1 MSAETIK
8 IELNSDE
15 ALILFEFLSR
25 YSDTDTLTVED
36 QPEQRVL
43 WNLCCDLEKVLVE
56 PMSTS
61 YRELLGT
68 ARSRIRDSKN
78 E

>member
-15 ALILFEFLSR
+15 ALILFELLSR
-25 YSDTDTLTVED
+25 YSDTDELAIED
-36 QPEQRVL
+36 QAEQRVM
-43 WNLCCDLEKVLVE
+43 WNLCCDLEKLLIE
-56 PMSTS
+56 PFSNN
-61 YRELLGT
+61 YREMVVD
-68 ARSRIRDSKN
+68 ARSRIRDSK

>member
-8 IELNSDE
+8 IEVNSDE

-25 YSDTDTLTVED
+25 YSDTDELTIED
-36 QPEQRVL
+36 QAEQRVL
-43 WNLCCDLEKVLVE
+43 WNLNCDLEKALVE
-56 PMSTS
+56 PFSKN
-61 YRELLGT
+61 YPELLEA
-68 ARSRIRDSKN
+68 ARSRIRDSK

>member
-15 ALILFEFLSR
+15 ALILFELLSR
-25 YSDTDTLTVED
+25 YSDTDELAIED
-36 QPEQRVL
+36 QAEQRVL
-43 WNLCCDLEKVLVE
+43 WNLCCDLEKLLIE
-56 PMSTS
+56 PFSNN
-61 YRELLGT
+61 YREMVVD
-68 ARSRIRDSKN
+68 ARSRIRDSK

>member
-15 ALILFEFLSR
+15 ALILFELLSR
-25 YSDTDTLTVED
+25 YSDTDELAIED
-36 QPEQRVL
+36 QAEQRVL
-43 WNLCCDLEKVLVE
+43 WNLCCDLEKLLIE
-56 PMSTS
+56 PFSNN
-61 YRELLGT
+61 YREMVVD
-68 ARSRIRDSKN
+68 ARSRIGDSK

>member
-1 MSAETIK
+1 MSGETIK

-25 YSDTDTLTVED
+25 YSETDTLTIED
-36 QPEQRVL
+36 QAEQRIL
-43 WNLCCDLEKVLVE
+43 WNLCCDLEKLLVE
-56 PMSTS
+56 RFSEN
-61 YRELLGT
+61 YRELLET
-68 ARSRIRDSKN
+68 ARSRIRDSK

>member
-15 ALILFEFLSR
+15 ALILFELLSR
-25 YSDTDTLTVED
+25 YSDTDELAIED
-36 QPEQRVL
+36 QAEQRVL
-43 WNLCCDLEKVLVE
+43 WNLCCDLEKLLIE
-56 PMSTS
+56 PFSNN
-61 YRELLGT
+61 YREMVVDS
-68 ARSRIRDSKN
+68 RSRIRDSK